1 MIKKITIILLAV
13 IVFLSNGTKII
24 NAVDDTDFASDE
36 SKYYS
41 LCSQTGLSSDD
52 KNTCKLFQQY
62 LSTKAK
68 NIQDQVQDTQNKINS
83 IKGSIS
89 SVISTI
95 NALQA
100 QIDELNSQISALQT
114 QIDTINAN
122 ITKLQTQIDERTL
135 KIEELNNQIKSRMVD
150 MQPFISL
157 NKYIEFIMGATDFV
171 DLIRRT
177 SAINEIMDY
186 DTKQIQEMED
196 EKTKL
201 KADQDEMQEQKNSL
215 TSQQDILNETKTSVD
230 SAKASQEEL
239 VVEYQNQEAAL
250 EAAKRAATDDL
261 SGLKDSIQK
270 IADNIGYIA
279 PSLGWIY
286 PIEGSFYISAG
297 TWYYAEGGVHLGLDF
312 AASTSKYDVAV
323 ANGVI
328 AYISDGYGWGN
339 IGNWSG
345 TPAGGGNTVTL
356 ICQVGG
362 ETYAIGYN
370 HMSSGIKNY
379 ISVGQVVT
387 QGTRLGKVGSSGNS
401 SGPHTH
407 IDLYYLGTISIQEA
421 LNLMSR
427 RGLSFGAGWSLSGI
441 CGNKSAPCRL
451 RPESIFNVS
460 YGHSYSS

>member
-1 MIKKITIILLAV
+1 MIKKISILLLAV
-13 IVFLSNGTKII
+13 IIFLSNGTKLIY
-24 NAVDDTDFASDE
+24 AVDDTDFASDE
-36 SKYYS
+36 GKYYS

-62 LSTKAK
+62 LTAKAK
-68 NIQDQVQDTQNKINS
+68 DIQNQVQNTQNQINS
-83 IKGSIS
+83 IKGNIS

-122 ITKLQTQIDERTL
+122 IAKLQAQIDERTL
-135 KIEELNNQIKSRMVD
+135 KIEKLNNQIKSRMVD
-150 MQPFISL
+150 MQPFVSL

-186 DTKQIQEMED
+186 DTNQIKEMED

-201 KADQDEMQEQKNSL
+201 KADQDEMQEQKNAM
-215 TSQQDILNETKTSVD
+215 TSQQDILNETKASVD

-239 VVEYQNQEAAL
+239 VLEYQKQEAEL
-250 EAAKRAATDDL
+250 EAAKRAASDDL
-261 SGLKDSIQK
+261 GDLKNSIQK

-279 PSLGWIY
+279 PSLGWIF

-297 TWYYAEGGVHLGLDF
+297 TWYYPDGGVHLGVDF

-323 ANGVI
+323 ANGIV
-328 AYISDGYGWGN
+328 AYISDGYGWGWL
-339 IGNWSG
+339 GNWSG
-345 TPAGGGNTVTL
+345 TPSGGGNTVTL

-362 ETYAIGYN
+362 ETYAVGYN

-379 ISVGQVVT
+379 VSVGQVVT

-401 SGPHTH
+401 TGPHTH
-407 IDLYYLGTISIQEA
+407 IDLYYLGSISIQEA
-421 LNLMSR
+421 LNLMAR
-427 RGLSFGAGWSLSGI
+427 KGLSFGAGWSFNGI
-441 CGNKSAPCRL
+441 CGNKSAPCRI
-451 RPESIFNVS
+451 RPESVFNVS